1 MQNRSR
7 VFFSASPRDT
17 QNFFG
22 TLSQLERLFA
32 MNENELRSEMV
43 RITKRLDEQGLNRG
57 TSGNLSARYKDGM
70 LITPSG
76 KGAEGLTEDDIVFV
90 HMDGTARGRW
100 QPSSEWLFHRDIFVQ
115 RPEFGAIIHTHC
127 IAATA
132 LACLR
137 KDIPPFHYM
146 IALLGG
152 DDIRCAQYATFGSQE
167 LSNHALHALRDRKA
181 CLLANHGMIAAGDH
195 LDDAYRNAVEL
206 ETLSELYLRAI
217 QAGQPVLLNAEEFK
231 EAQNRFAGYGQTKKA
246 ENGE

>member
-1 MQNRSR
+1 
-7 VFFSASPRDT
+7 
-17 QNFFG
+17 
-22 TLSQLERLFA
+22 
-32 MNENELRSEMV
+32 MNEKELRSELV
-43 RITKRLDEQGLNRG
+43 RIAKQLDEQGLNRG
-57 TSGNLSARYKDGM
+57 TSGNLSARYGEGM

-76 KGAEGLTEDDIVFV
+76 MGAEGLTEDDIVFM

-152 DDIRCAQYATFGSQE
+152 DSIRCADYATFGTQD
-167 LSNHALHALRDRKA
+167 LSDNALFALRGRKA
-181 CLLANHGMIAAGDH
+181 CLLANHGMIAAGTD
-195 LDDAYRNAVEL
+195 LAEAFRITVEV
-206 ETLSELYLRAI
+206 ETLSEMYLRAL
-217 QAGQPVLLNAEEFK
+217 QAGEPVLLTEEEFLA
-231 EAQNRFAGYGQTKKA
+231 AQNRFASYGKPA
-246 ENGE
+246 RE

>member
-1 MQNRSR
+1 M
-7 VFFSASPRDT
+7 
-17 QNFFG
+17 
-22 TLSQLERLFA
+22 
-32 MNENELRSEMV
+32 MKENELRSELV
-43 RITKRLDEQGLNRG
+43 RIAKQLDEQGLNRG
-57 TSGNLSARYKDGM
+57 TSGNLSARYGEGM

-76 KGAEGLTEDDIVFV
+76 MGAEGLTEDDIVFM

-152 DDIRCAQYATFGSQE
+152 DSIRCADYATFGTQD
-167 LSNHALHALRDRKA
+167 LSDNALLALRGRKA
-181 CLLANHGMIAAGDH
+181 CLLANHDMIAAGTD
-195 LDDAYRNAVEL
+195 LAEAFRITVEA
-206 ETLSELYLRAI
+206 ETLSEIYLRAL
-217 QAGQPVLLNAEEFK
+217 QAGEPVLLTEEEFLA
-231 EAQNRFAGYGQTKKA
+231 AQNRFASYGKPA
-246 ENGE
+246 RE